1 MPGTIL
7 LQKLFF
13 VVEKDSL
20 DFKHVLHGTKKI
32 GVISLKKIKEK
43 NVMKGHLGSQ
53 KWFFYGVTAE
63 SPF

>member
-32 GVISLKKIKEK
+32 GVIS
-43 NVMKGHLGSQ
+43 
-53 KWFFYGVTAE
+53 
-63 SPF
+63 